1 MSQPDARP
9 DESPKRF
16 ELFDLSVHLG
26 PAMVPWISAASRMGV
41 VHGVPRTSTKAPE
54 LDRLLD
60 LVYDY
65 GDAVHYAEPDPAPEI
80 TEILGDLVFGDPE
93 VLELFQATRG
103 SAADRGRSVLVR
115 ILASP
120 HLATLPWELLPDP
133 ARARKDR
140 GDRFLTLAPD
150 AHVARLARGRTYPTP
165 TRRLEPPLNLLVALS
180 SPTAEDPA
188 DDSLAFDIFE
198 VKRSLLAELEP
209 LEDAGLLVV
218 DVEDRPTLENLRRRV
233 GSKRRGYHL
242 FHYVGHALPDRL
254 ILEDEAGRREDQAS
268 ESFAEILR
276 LCPDLRLMVFAGC
289 ETARPAGDPMGV
301 PATAAVGWKDLLSLS
316 DRCVQ
321 GVCPVVIGMQAVL
334 PFRTERLF
342 TRFFY
347 QGIATGYSIADSVRL
362 ARGAIRG
369 DRRVGG
375 SLLDWSVPVMFLGG
389 TDPDPLV
396 ERTAAIVPRRRR
408 VRHDLKLGLRQRD
421 DRFFARDVP
430 LRQAVDVLMGRTH
443 ERVLVITG
451 PHGVGKTALVDR
463 ALEEVENET
472 RRGDAPEGASPDH
485 VLYVK
490 LGRLAPELATAVA
503 AARAGD
509 RDFHRRLADYDPDG
523 PLRALCG
530 LVSELLARDDGAKR
544 YDVGNLAVR
553 DWWDRLVED
562 LTRTQFIV
570 VLDDVDLLDELELGC
585 MFAPAAQWL
594 ADALEARPP
603 EERTSAAELLELV
616 LAGLRDGDGQ
626 ALGDPRF
633 RELTSS
639 LARFHESLA
648 VREQRLLA
656 SLKRVVVLL
665 LQQALDTS
673 GADLTIDAVAA
684 TLRRDVAE
692 HDREGMLRLLQRAV
706 DCRASLSRALGALA
720 ERRTQ
725 SRIVVVASEAPT
737 GLLPVRADERF
748 EMRLGRLTW
757 PETWRWIRRNLP
769 GLVGLGE
776 SYLMGVW
783 SRLGTDLGRW
793 EELERAVVSS
803 AGRDVAV
810 DKLVEEIVPPAA
822 LAPLGASQAVTGRRG
837 ERPLR
842 IAVAGPFIAA
852 PQQVADAFAR
862 LAMEHG
868 VGGRVVVGRP
878 DNADALAVLI
888 DEPSPFRDAREPG
901 FREPTATDILEWL
914 RRAGE
919 QRPDILLLDYGRFVD
934 RRKHSLE
941 SDPERKPLRNLAQ
954 RCLLVAAGGNE
965 GAASDERG
973 TVPALFPEV
982 LAVGPLRADGRLQP
996 YASRHPD
1003 LGKPDVFM
1011 EDQLEATALAQAL
1024 NHDALRLLD
1033 PAGEREETAGS
1044 SFAALHAV
1052 AAAVLV
1058 WSLLPQLSPRGI
1070 KRFLVQATTPVEG
1083 EGSGWARRLKLGEVV
1098 AFARRRVVENAL
1110 AGGECSI
1117 PTLSAITGLDV
1128 RVVKQTLQELRSVRR
1143 LRGSRVDRF
1152 VLVPAQP
1159 PIGG

>member
-1 MSQPDARP
+1 MSDPDDRARELP
-9 DESPKRF
+9 RRF

-26 PAMVPWISAASRMGV
+26 PAMVPWISASSRMGV
-41 VHGVPRTSTKAPE
+41 VHGVPRASAKAPE
-54 LDRLLD
+54 LDQLLD

-65 GDAVHYAEPDPAPEI
+65 GDSVHYAEPDPAPEI
-80 TEILGDLVFGDPE
+80 AEILGDLVFGDPE

-103 SAADRGRSVLVR
+103 SAADRERSVLVR

-140 GDRFLTLAPD
+140 GDRFLALAPD

-165 TRRLEPPLNLLVALS
+165 TRHLEPPLNLLVALS
-180 SPTAEDPA
+180 SPASEDPA

-198 VKRSLLAELEP
+198 VKRSLLAELQP

-242 FHYVGHALPDRL
+242 FHYVGHALPDSL

-268 ESFAEILR
+268 ERFAEILR

-301 PATAAVGWKDLLSLS
+301 PAAAAVGWKHLLSLS

-321 GVCPVVIGMQAVL
+321 GICPVVIGMQAVL

-347 QGIATGYSIADSVRL
+347 QGIATGYSIADAVRL

-389 TDPDPLV
+389 TDPNPLV
-396 ERTAAIVPRRRR
+396 ERTAAIVPRRRS

-430 LRQAVDVLMGRTH
+430 LRQAVDVLMGRTR

-451 PHGVGKTALVDR
+451 PRGVGKTSLVDR
-463 ALEEVENET
+463 ALEEIENET
-472 RRGDAPEGASPDH
+472 RRADALEGASQGH

-490 LGRLAPELATAVA
+490 LGRLAPELATALA
-503 AARAGD
+503 SARAGD
-509 RDFHRRLADYDPDG
+509 RDFHRRLADYDPDR

-530 LVSELLARDDGAKR
+530 LVSELLARDEGAKR
-544 YDVGNLAVR
+544 YGDGNLPVR
-553 DWWDRLVED
+553 DLWDRLVEE

-585 MFAPAAQWL
+585 LFAPAAQWL

-603 EERTSAAELLELV
+603 EERTSTAELLEVL
-616 LAGLRDGDGQ
+616 LAGLRGDDGQ

-633 RELTSS
+633 RELMSS
-639 LARFHESLA
+639 LGKYHESLP
-648 VREQRLLA
+648 VREKRLLT
-656 SLKRVVVLL
+656 SLKRVVALL
-665 LQQALDTS
+665 VQHALDTIGS
-673 GADLTIDAVAA
+673 GVTTDAVADD
-684 TLRRDVAE
+684 LRRDVAD
-692 HDREGMLRLLQRAV
+692 HDRAGMLALLRIAAE
-706 DCRASLSRALGALA
+706 CRASLSRALGALA

-725 SRIVVVASEAPT
+725 SRIVVVAAEAPAD
-737 GLLPVRADERF
+737 LLAIRADERF
-748 EMRLGRLTW
+748 EMRIGRLTW

-776 SYLMGVW
+776 SYLMGLW

-793 EELERAVVSS
+793 EELERAVLSS

-810 DKLVEEIVPPAA
+810 DRLVEDIVPPTA
-822 LAPLGASQAVTGRRG
+822 LAPVPSSEPATGRRG

-842 IAVAGPFIAA
+842 IAVAGPYIAS
-852 PQQVADAFAR
+852 PQQVADALAR
-862 LAMEHG
+862 LATEHG

-888 DEPSPFRDAREPG
+888 DEPSPFGDPRAPPGDA
-901 FREPTATDILEWL
+901 DVLEWL
-914 RRAGE
+914 KRAGA
-919 QRPDILLLDYGRFVD
+919 QRPDLLLLDYGRNVE
-934 RRKHSLE
+934 RKRLSLE
-941 SDPERKPLRNLAQ
+941 TDPERKLLRNLAQ

-965 GAASDERG
+965 GLAEEELVSL
-973 TVPALFPEV
+973 PAVFPEV
-982 LAVGPLRADGRLQP
+982 LAVGPLRADGTLQA

-1003 LGKPDVFM
+1003 LGKPDLFM
-1011 EDQLEATALAQAL
+1011 EDHLEATALYQAL
-1024 NHDALRLLD
+1024 NHEALHGDD
-1033 PAGEREETAGS
+1033 PEGPTKEETEGS
-1044 SFAALHAV
+1044 TFAAFHAV

-1058 WSLLPQLSPRGI
+1058 WSLLPQLTPRGLR
-1070 KRFLVQATTPVEG
+1070 RFLVQATTPVEG
-1083 EGSGWARRLKLGEVV
+1083 DESKWAKRLELDEVV

-1128 RVVKQTLQELRSVRR
+1128 RVVKQTLEELRGDGAVRR
-1143 LRGSRVDRF
+1143 LRGGRIDRF
-1152 VLVPAQP
+1152 VLVPA
-1159 PIGG
+1159 